1 MKTLINTELGFS
13 YPVTDE
19 TVASDLVNVIKAETG
34 KRVGAIVL
42 TKILKGT
49 IESSNGFEL
58 VDTDGAEETKAPEV
72 EGELIKAGDDT
83 VVEPETEV
91 VEPEVTPEPVVE
103 PELVAGEVVTG
114 DADVV
119 EPEVVKDEVVTPEA
133 SEETSAEEVGGSLA
147 ADLVAGKIAG
157 NTSKDMSETRRRT
170 SYDRQDLVD
179 KFKKGDDHKLLD
191 DMLALG
197 DLELVYIHPQLKK
210 LKFAVTSLVPEGET
224 ASNKHMHIH
233 VVINGKGY
241 ACNVMQGNT
250 RLTGR
255 LRWEGDFIKGVKST
269 LKDVKAGKIKA

>member
-1 MKTLINTELGFS
+1 ELGFS

-58 VDTDGAEETKAPEV
+58 VDTDGAEETEAPEV
-72 EGELIKAGDDT
+72 EGELIKAGDDSA
-83 VVEPETEV
+83 VEPEAEV
-91 VEPEVTPEPVVE
+91 VEPEV
-103 PELVAGEVVTG
+103 
-114 DADVV
+114 V
-119 EPEVVKDEVVTPEA
+119 EPEVVEPEG

-179 KFKKGDDHKLLD
+179 KFKKGDDHKLLE

-210 LKFAVTSLVPEGET
+210 LKFAITSLVPEGET

-233 VVINGKGY
+233 VVVNGKGY

>member
-13 YPVTDE
+13 YPITDE

-58 VDTDGAEETKAPEV
+58 VDTDGAEETKTPEV

-83 VVEPETEV
+83 VVEPEAEV
-91 VEPEVTPEPVVE
+91 VEPEVTPEPE
-103 PELVAGEVVTG
+103 
-114 DADVV
+114 V
-119 EPEVVKDEVVTPEA
+119 EPEVVVDEVVTGVVEPEADPEPEVVVEPEA
-133 SEETSAEEVGGSLA
+133 SEETSVEEIGGSLA

-241 ACNVMQGNT
+241 ACNVMEGNT

-255 LRWEGDFIKGVKST
+255 LRWEGDFINGVKST